1 MTGIEDLSGLRSST
15 RYKVQRVIGF
25 LDRTKLP
32 LTGIGVS
39 DIIGIVYTHHVQY
52 AAPVIDI
59 AGVEPEPTPATAR
72 QFSH

>member
-15 RYKVQRVIGF
+15 RYKGQRVIGF

-39 DIIGIVYTHHVQY
+39 DIIGIVYTTMSSTLLQSTTSR
-52 AAPVIDI
+52 A
-59 AGVEPEPTPATAR
+59 
-72 QFSH
+72 